1 MPIPAWS
8 LESLIT
14 TLFTGEKLPGEYCE
28 NPPWPSG
35 LDDEYR
41 RITAANCL
49 DEDYGHLTQAV
60 DALLRFAESGD
71 VPEARMRCVT
81 LLGLR
86 RQIKPLIQQL
96 LGDVE
101 PELRLYAI
109 EYLLVHEPERFPE
122 LEEQFHN
129 EEDWQIQETFA
140 IFRQGE
146 PIPLFY
152 YDMPKQ

>member
-8 LESLIT
+8 LESLIS
-14 TLFTGEKLPGEYCE
+14 TLFTGEKLPGENSD
-28 NPPWPSG
+28 NPPWPSSFE
-35 LDDEYR
+35 DEYR

-49 DEDYGHLTQAV
+49 EKDFGHLKEAV
-60 DALLRFAESGD
+60 DALQRFAEAGD
-71 VPEARMRCVT
+71 VPEARMRCVA

-86 RQIKPLIQQL
+86 RTIKPLIEQL
-96 LGDVE
+96 LKDVE

-122 LEEQFHN
+122 LEEKFSE
-129 EEDWQIQETFA
+129 EEDWEIQETLEL
-140 IFRQGE
+140 FRNGE